1 MRGDNSGN
9 NLKITKGTEEDGK
22 NPRGMARNYIRFS
35 RTKSVKVKKGC
46 TLELFGEK
54 GFKKPLGSIKGP
66 SRGLYNQVCSLAY
79 EIS

>member
-1 MRGDNSGN
+1 MRGNNSGN
-9 NLKITKGTEEDGK
+9 NLKITKGAKEDGK

-54 GFKKPLGSIKGP
+54 GFRKSLGSIKGP

-79 EIS
+79 EIC